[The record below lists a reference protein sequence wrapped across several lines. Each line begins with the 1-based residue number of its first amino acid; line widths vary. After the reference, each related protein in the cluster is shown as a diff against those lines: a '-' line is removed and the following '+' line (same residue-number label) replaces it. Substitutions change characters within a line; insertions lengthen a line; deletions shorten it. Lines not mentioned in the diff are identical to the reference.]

1 MTLLY
6 QTGVYRPDSVTGT
19 AADDRRMILAALRHG
34 PLCDQEIETLTG
46 LTGNSLRFRRHE
58 LIKAGKMQTYPGKRK
73 TRAGR
78 PAQLWVVTK

>member
-1 MTLLY
+1 MTLTLY
-6 QTGVYRPDSVTGT
+6 SGVYPTDSATT
-19 AADDRRMILAALRHG
+19 TTDQRRQVLHALRHG
-34 PLCDQEIETLTG
+34 PLIDQEIEAVTG

-78 PAQLWVVTK
+78 PAQLWAVCK